1 MTTLLGTRGLT
12 VNYGGVNANNDIDI
26 DIAKGTLV
34 GLIGANG
41 AGKTTLVDAVTGF
54 AQVTAGSVLLNGQ
67 EITRMAPEAR
77 ARRGMMRTFQS
88 LELFDDLTVC
98 DNLRVACDETHWWS
112 FLTDLLRKKKGKEV
126 DDQVNWALRTMK
138 IEHLA
143 DRLPKELSHGQRKLA
158 GVARALAARPQLL
171 LLDEPAA
178 GLDAEESAE
187 LSKSLR
193 GLRDEGIAL
202 FLIDHDM
209 ELMMTVCDDVYVLDF
224 GRIIAHGAPS
234 VIRSDPAVIAAYL
247 GTGQVHRHEIEA
259 PPVPQAEA
267 DR

>member
-1 MTTLLGTRGLT
+1 MTMLLETRGLT
-12 VNYGGVNANNDIDI
+12 VNYGGVKANVDIDI
-26 DIAKGTLV
+26 DITAGTLV

-41 AGKTTLVDAVTGF
+41 AGKTTLVDAITGF
-54 AQVTAGSVLLNGQ
+54 AQVTSGSVLLHGQ
-67 EITRMAPEAR
+67 EITRMAPEVR

-88 LELFDDLTVC
+88 LELFDDLTVW

-112 FLTDLLRKKKGKEV
+112 FLADLLLQKTDKKV
-126 DDQVNWALRTMK
+126 DVQVRWALRAMN

-143 DRLPKELSHGQRKLA
+143 GRLPKELSHGQRKLA
-158 GVARALAARPQLL
+158 GVARALAVRPELL

-193 GLRDEGIAL
+193 GLVDQGITL

-209 ELMMTVCDDVYVLDF
+209 GLMMTVCDDVYVLDF

-234 VIRSDPAVIAAYL
+234 KIRTHPVVIAAYL
-247 GTGQVHRHEIEA
+247 GTRQVRSPESAA
-259 PPVPQAEA
+259 PQRLRPEA